1 MGAGQET
8 QLMKT
13 FTRILHL
20 VLPWMVAAAHA
31 GELQVYFTDNDGNPV
46 KDAVI
51 EIISSQ
57 FAVPADWD
65 YTGVMDQVDEEFV
78 NNVITVVAG
87 SRVSFP
93 NSDDIQH
100 HVYSFS
106 ENNTFEL
113 PLYAGNTAEPVLFP
127 EPGVTVVGCNIHDWM
142 IGYIYV
148 GRTHMMARSDDYG
161 VATIRNLEPGD
172 YTFTLWHE
180 RARRGDLNSEHMVT
194 VQASGATQLPV
205 QLNLG
210 RDRRIR
216 RSPTGSGSAY

>member
-1 MGAGQET
+1 MAGQEL
-8 QLMKT
+8 QDMKFFSRT
-13 FTRILHL
+13 LAFLLSWIAVT
-20 VLPWMVAAAHA
+20 AHA
-31 GELQVYFTDNDGNPV
+31 GELQVHFTDSDGNPI

-51 EIISSQ
+51 EIISPQ
-57 FAVPADWD
+57 FEIPAGWE

-113 PLYAGNTAEPVLFP
+113 PLYSGNTAEPVLFP

-148 GRTHMMARSDDYG
+148 GKSHMMARSDDYG
-161 VATIRNLEPGD
+161 VATIRNLDPGE
-172 YTFTLWHE
+172 YSFTIWHE
-180 RARRGDLNSEHMVT
+180 RARRADQNSEHMAT
-194 VQASGATQLPV
+194 VQATGTTQV
-205 QLNLG
+205 QIQLNLG